1 MPIETTYVK
10 GELEQPMKL
19 SKTVTHKG
27 VDIIYCDGDYNGLY
41 NLLDNTQNFNIIDYQ
56 CMSEINMA
64 AYTRAALDLL
74 PKKDYIL
81 IGYLTEALN
90 SVYWNVVFDI
100 IKGHGYKKIIWV
112 DGGLTPGYIYAH
124 LINMPIVHRTSTFFF
139 QVLSNNLSAGYPTG
153 PKSPSKRT
161 YYYLSL
167 GRLARKERIYFT
179 KKILDDNDVKE
190 KGIYSCGWGE
200 DSVNTTWNKNRLY
213 DRENLLLFLNEND
226 IKKFPVS
233 LGHHDNQ
240 QHFMME
246 KFDQA
251 VINVVQESSYGFD
264 HRSHEIVYKPKYSYG
279 WCRVNSD
286 RLFFTEKSAK
296 PFLTSQLPLFIAA
309 PGFVDR
315 LRTLGFDMFD
325 DIIDH
330 SYDQEDYIFKRCD
343 MVFDEL
349 KRLTNL
355 YTLDGWNAII
365 NERLTHR
372 FHRNFML
379 MKELSN
385 DGELAKWINSNLV

>member
-100 IKGHGYKKIIWV
+100 IKGYGYKKIIWV

-161 YYYLSL
+161 YY
-167 GRLARKERIYFT
+167 
-179 KKILDDNDVKE
+179 
-190 KGIYSCGWGE
+190 
-200 DSVNTTWNKNRLY
+200 
-213 DRENLLLFLNEND
+213 
-226 IKKFPVS
+226 
-233 LGHHDNQ
+233 
-240 QHFMME
+240 
-246 KFDQA
+246 
-251 VINVVQESSYGFD
+251 
-264 HRSHEIVYKPKYSYG
+264 
-279 WCRVNSD
+279 
-286 RLFFTEKSAK
+286 
-296 PFLTSQLPLFIAA
+296 
-309 PGFVDR
+309 
-315 LRTLGFDMFD
+315 
-325 DIIDH
+325 
-330 SYDQEDYIFKRCD
+330 
-343 MVFDEL
+343 
-349 KRLTNL
+349 
-355 YTLDGWNAII
+355 
-365 NERLTHR
+365 
-372 FHRNFML
+372 
-379 MKELSN
+379 
-385 DGELAKWINSNLV
+385 